1 MKRVCVFVALLMCSP
16 LVAAAQMPPAPPLP
30 PSPAAPPVAPEPP
43 SRLRVVVSPP
53 VVEPMAMI
61 DSADVLNS
69 VDVQDAVIASRK
81 LIEDLDI
88 NLDIEGI
95 KDMALR
101 QFDVE
106 SIKAQ
111 THSQADSIK
120 AEAQALKQQLK
131 DQSELIK
138 ERAKEAAKAAADKAV
153 QMKDFAYQMRGPGNV
168 NINMRDSSDGVY
180 NSGLNDISHR
190 QYDQAIVRFD
200 QAIAQKGARADGA
213 LYWKAYAQYKLGKS
227 DDALATLA
235 ELRRSYAQ
243 SRYLSDSRVLEAD
256 VRKSSGKPLTDDAD
270 NDEIKLLAISSMQN
284 SNPEGAVPLLENVIK
299 ATNSLPVKKRALFV
313 LAGNDQ
319 PAAHQVLV
327 NYAKGSGNP
336 DLQVEAIRYLT
347 ARKGKTTTAELEE
360 IYNST
365 QDVDVRRAVLDA
377 LVSAGDKSALIRFAG
392 GNSSVEV
399 RQRAIQDLGNA
410 NLITPTELMQ
420 LYQKEENKDLR
431 LTMVRAFGSM
441 GAVDQITQI
450 IKSEKEPAVRQQAIR
465 SLGSMKME
473 RTGPALVE
481 LYGADQDKDI
491 RRAVISALGSQNNVD
506 GLVSI
511 ARKETNPE
519 LKLEIVRRIA
529 DMAPRNKAAMDYL
542 MEQIK

>member
-1 MKRVCVFVALLMCSP
+1 MKRVCLFVALLMCFP
-16 LVAAAQMPPAPPLP
+16 LAAEAQVPRVPPVPPAP
-30 PSPAAPPVAPEPP
+30 AVPPVAPEPP
-43 SRLRVVVSPP
+43 ILPRVVVSPAG
-53 VVEPMAMI
+53 VDTMAMI
-61 DSADVLNS
+61 DSMNILNS
-69 VDVQDAVIASRK
+69 VDIQDAVIASRQMV
-81 LIEDLDI
+81 EDLDI
-88 NLDIEGI
+88 GLNIEGI

-101 QFDVE
+101 QIDVE
-106 SIKAQ
+106 GIKAQ
-111 THSQADSIK
+111 AKAQADSMREQ
-120 AEAQALKQQLK
+120 ADALKQQMK
-131 DQSELIK
+131 DQSEAIK
-138 ERAKEAAKAAADKAV
+138 ERAKEVAKAAADKAI
-153 QMKDFAYQMRGPGNV
+153 QMKDFAYQMRGPGNF
-168 NINMRDSSDGVY
+168 NINIQNSSDGAY
-180 NSGLNDISHR
+180 NSGLNDVNRR

-200 QAIAQKGARADGA
+200 QSIAQKSAHADGA

-256 VRKSSGKPLTDDAD
+256 VRKSSGKPVTGDVD

-284 SNPEGAVPLLENVIK
+284 SNPEGAVPLLENVLK
-299 ATNSLPVKKRALFV
+299 ATNSLQVKKRALFV
-313 LAGNDQ
+313 LASNDQ

-347 ARKGKTTTAELEE
+347 ARKGKTTNAELEE

-365 QDVDVRRAVLDA
+365 QDLDVRRAVLDA
-377 LVSAGDKSALIRFAG
+377 LVSAGDKPALLRYAG
-392 GNSSVEV
+392 GNSAVEV
-399 RQRAIQDLGNA
+399 RQRAIQGLGSA
-410 NLITPTELMQ
+410 NLITATELMA
-420 LYQKEENKDLR
+420 LYQKEDNKDLR
-431 LTMVRAFGSM
+431 QTMVRAFSSM

-450 IKSEKEPAVRQQAIR
+450 IKTEKDPSVRQQAIR
-465 SLGSMKME
+465 SLGGMKTE

-481 LYGADQDKDI
+481 LYGAEQDKDV
-491 RRAVISALGSQNNVD
+491 RKAVISALGSQNNVD

-519 LKLEIVRRIA
+519 LKLEVVRRIA